1 MHKEKSEEKKSYR
14 WIEGECLT
22 EYSASAAKWKQHTST
37 VEFAKAF
44 TAIAKTY
51 ANENALCSE

>member
-1 MHKEKSEEKKSYR
+1 MHKENTEEKKSYR
-14 WIEGECLT
+14 WIEGECLA

-37 VEFAKAF
+37 VEFAEAF

-51 ANENALCSE
+51 ATDNALRSE